1 MVRGYGT
8 GKEMKK
14 PKPTREDARKKAEQR
29 MVKPP
34 RDVIRE
40 ATELTKPLNE
50 RFPQEDDS
58 EDV

>member
-1 MVRGYGT
+1 MRN
-8 GKEMKK
+8 MKK

-29 MVKPP
+29 MPKAP

-40 ATELTKPLNE
+40 ATELVKPLNE
-50 RFPQEDDS
+50 RFPQEDNG